1 MGELVQLEIGSDVE
15 GWRID
20 GKLGEGAF
28 GAVYVCSK
36 DNQKYALK
44 VESVHEKVGFLK
56 MELTVLSKLKEQ
68 DRLRHFC
75 RIEDKGRHNDFFYIV
90 MTMVG
95 RSLQVYVFRNKSD
108 CFKTE
113 LHLCLLLGAGLN

>member
-1 MGELVQLEIGSDVE
+1 MPRRNIT
-15 GWRID
+15 
-20 GKLGEGAF
+20 
-28 GAVYVCSK
+28 SK
-36 DNQKYALK
+36 NIQ

-75 RIEDKGRHNDFFYIV
+75 TIEDKGRHKDFFYIV

-95 RSLQVYVFRNKSD
+95 KSLQVDALFSTADQSGKDESYCIFCSNGGMRNR
-108 CFKTE
+108 
-113 LHLCLLLGAGLN
+113 